1 MTSIDERDHEAF
13 GARIGAALRRPDA
26 MPAGFEARVHAA
38 IKAER
43 RAAAMPWLTR
53 RREFRVS
60 PLAGL
65 ALAAS
70 FAGLIVLG
78 TLGVTGTAGRGVAPV
93 VATAAPDT
101 VHLVRFVLVNP
112 TASQVA
118 LVGDFNGWQG
128 AALER
133 TGDPSSGVW
142 SVSLPLPAGRYEYA
156 FVVDGQ
162 RWVADPALP
171 RMRDEFG
178 GEHSVLRLGAEH
190 VM

>member
-1 MTSIDERDHEAF
+1 MQDDHEGF
-13 GARIGAALRRPDA
+13 GDRIGAALRRPEA
-26 MPAGFEARVHAA
+26 VPADFEGRLRTA
-38 IKAER
+38 IAAER
-43 RAAAMPWLTR
+43 RAAATPWLMR
-53 RREFRVS
+53 RRAVRVS

-70 FAGLIVLG
+70 FAGLVILG
-78 TLGVTGTAGRGVAPV
+78 TLGVTGRPEPPV
-93 VATAAPDT
+93 VAAATPDT

-142 SVSLPLPAGRYEYA
+142 SVALPLAAGRYEYA
-156 FVVDGQ
+156 FVVDGR
-162 RWVADPALP
+162 RWVADPAQP
-171 RMRDEFG
+171 TMRDEFG